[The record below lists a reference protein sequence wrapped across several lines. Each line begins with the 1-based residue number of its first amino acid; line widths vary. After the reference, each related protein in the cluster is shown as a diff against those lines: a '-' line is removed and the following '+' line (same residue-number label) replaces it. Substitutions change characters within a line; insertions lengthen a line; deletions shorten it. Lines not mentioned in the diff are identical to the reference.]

1 MDLVKNP
8 LPLIIGGVVTLGL
21 IFLVFEIKQKY
32 KISDSHFLFSK
43 LINLLMLVFAACLLG
58 TILSAF
64 LAWATQ
70 PSGFQK
76 CMGDVNSQNWTDE
89 QIAWKE
95 DYCSAIQAG

>member
-1 MDLVKNP
+1 MDLLKNP
-8 LPLIIGGVVTLGL
+8 LPLIIGGVVTFGL
-21 IFLVFEIKQKY
+21 LLLVFEIKDRY
-32 KISDSHFLFSK
+32 KIPDSHFIFAK
-43 LINLLMLVFAACLLG
+43 LINLLILVFAACVLG

-64 LAWATQ
+64 MAWATQ

-95 DYCSAIQAG
+95 EYCSAIQAG